1 MVLKINIEVIIM
13 KKTILFTTLMLL
25 ISLLSFS
32 TLINEEGNVYNLNL
46 EYENGWVK
54 VLSHTLQ
61 FGGNGTNFDF
71 VEQGGQDI
79 LFPFERFTADLELF
93 DKHHVVFLYQPLT
106 VETKVQQRDDLVF
119 NDTTFASTTN
129 ADSVLNV
136 KYGFPFWRVSY
147 LYDFL
152 ENEDYYL
159 SAGLSLQL
167 RNASII
173 FENYDGSKVTVN
185 QNLGPVPIIKIKAA
199 YFFDNGIYLETDADG
214 FYASSAFINGADFNF
229 EGSVFDIS
237 GRVGFELKDSLNTFI
252 NIRYL
257 GGTANGTSQYESTR
271 WSESGQSE
279 NYTSNILNTATF
291 TLGFEIK

>member
-1 MVLKINIEVIIM
+1 M
-13 KKTILFTTLMLL
+13 KKTILITVAVLL

-32 TLINEEGNVYNLNL
+32 TFLNDENNVYNLNL
-46 EYENGWVK
+46 EYENGWVS

-61 FGGNGTNFDF
+61 FGENGTEFDF

-93 DKHHVVFLYQPLT
+93 SKHHIVFLYQPLT
-106 VETKVQQRDDLVF
+106 VETKVQQREELIF
-119 NDTTFASTTN
+119 NDTTFATATN
-129 ADSVLNV
+129 EESVLNV

-152 ENEDYYL
+152 EDENYYL

-185 QNLGPVPIIKIKAA
+185 QNLGPVPIIKLKAA
-199 YFFDNGIYLETDADG
+199 YFFDNGIYIETDSDG
-214 FYASSAFINGADFNF
+214 FYASSKFFNGADFEF
-229 EGSVFDIS
+229 TGSIFDIS
-237 GRVGFELKDSLNTFI
+237 GRIGFKLKESLNTFI

-257 GGTANGTSQYESTR
+257 GGTSEGVSQYENSY
-271 WSESGQSE
+271 WSQSGEQGI
-279 NYTSNILNTATF
+279 YSNNFLNTATF

>member
-1 MVLKINIEVIIM
+1 M
-13 KKTILFTTLMLL
+13 KKTILFTVLMLL

-32 TLINEEGNVYNLNL
+32 TFLNDEDNIYKLNL

-61 FGGNGTNFDF
+61 FGEDGTEFDF

-79 LFPFERFTADLELF
+79 LFPFERFTADLEFLE
-93 DKHHVVFLYQPLT
+93 KHHVVFLYQPLT
-106 VETKVQQRDDLVF
+106 VETKVQQREELTF
-119 NDTTFASTTN
+119 NDTVFATETDE
-129 ADSVLNV
+129 DSVLNV
-136 KYGFPFWRVSY
+136 KYGFPFWRISY

-152 ENEDYYL
+152 ENEDYYF

-167 RNASII
+167 RNASIV

>member
-1 MVLKINIEVIIM
+1 MVLKIKQEVICM
-13 KKTILFTTLMLL
+13 KKTILVIVSVLVFS
-25 ISLLSFS
+25 ILSFS
-32 TLINEEGNVYNLNL
+32 TFLNEEGNIYNLNL

-61 FGGNGTNFDF
+61 FGNDGTEFDF

-93 DKHHVVFLYQPLT
+93 NKHHIVFLYQPLT
-106 VETKVQQRDDLVF
+106 VETKVQQREELIF
-119 NDTTFASTTN
+119 NDTTFATSVN
-129 ADSVLNV
+129 EDSVLNV

-152 ENEDYYL
+152 ETEDYYL

-185 QNLGPVPIIKIKAA
+185 QNLGPVPIIKLKAA

-271 WSESGQSE
+271 WSESGESE

>member
-1 MVLKINIEVIIM
+1 MVLKINQEVICM
-13 KKTILFTTLMLL
+13 KKTILVIVSVLVFS
-25 ISLLSFS
+25 ILSFS
-32 TLINEEGNVYNLNL
+32 TFLNEEGNIYNLNL

-61 FGGNGTNFDF
+61 FGNDGTEFDF

-93 DKHHVVFLYQPLT
+93 NKHHIVFLYQPLT
-106 VETKVQQRDDLVF
+106 VETKVQQREELIF
-119 NDTTFASTTN
+119 NDTTFATSVN
-129 ADSVLNV
+129 EDSVLNV

-152 ENEDYYL
+152 ETEDYYL

-185 QNLGPVPIIKIKAA
+185 QNLGPVPIIKLKAA

-271 WSESGQSE
+271 WSESGESE

>member
-1 MVLKINIEVIIM
+1 M
-13 KKTILFTTLMLL
+13 KKTILVIVSVLVFS
-25 ISLLSFS
+25 ILSFS
-32 TLINEEGNVYNLNL
+32 TFLNEEGNIYNLNL

-61 FGGNGTNFDF
+61 FGNDGTEFDF

-93 DKHHVVFLYQPLT
+93 NKHHIVFLYQPLT
-106 VETKVQQRDDLVF
+106 VETKVQQREELIF
-119 NDTTFASTTN
+119 NDTTFATSVN
-129 ADSVLNV
+129 EDSVLNV

-152 ENEDYYL
+152 ETEDYYL

-185 QNLGPVPIIKIKAA
+185 QNLGPVPIIKLKAA

-271 WSESGQSE
+271 WSESGESE